1 MKRII
6 ALVLA
11 LCMLLTFAACK
22 KGGEDKDKDKDANKG
37 SSSVNKADD
46 IPDTCESKDGKYVIA
61 MVTDVGQLKDKSF
74 NQGTWDGVKLYA
86 NKNGKTYKY
95 YQPANGDKATDDDR
109 FAAFEAAI
117 SGGAEIIVTPG
128 FLQEKALTK
137 AAEKYPDT
145 KFVFIDGYV
154 LKDSTGKE
162 LKNIAAVSYHEEQ
175 CGYMAGY
182 AAVVEGYTK
191 LGFSGGGGGTNPAVN
206 RYGYGFVQGIQDA
219 AKANGVKAEV
229 NFSFLYGEQ
238 YSASTE
244 LQTMLNGWY
253 TNGIQCVFAC
263 GGSMC
268 NSAFA
273 AAGGNNGVTIGVDCD
288 QSQDS
293 ETVITSAMKGLA
305 ESAQKILGA
314 YFDGKWNEVG
324 GMLSNLGVDD
334 NAVGLPFSSSRFEKF
349 TEKDYNAIV
358 DSMKTGGTLTVKSD
372 YENFLAGNEK
382 FDNVTVN
389 FVK

>member
-1 MKRII
+1 
-6 ALVLA
+6 
-11 LCMLLTFAACK
+11 
-22 KGGEDKDKDKDANKG
+22 
-37 SSSVNKADD
+37 
-46 IPDTCESKDGKYVIA
+46 
-61 MVTDVGQLKDKSF
+61 
-74 NQGTWDGVKLYA
+74 
-86 NKNGKTYKY
+86 
-95 YQPANGDKATDDDR
+95 
-109 FAAFEAAI
+109 
-117 SGGAEIIVTPG
+117 
-128 FLQEKALTK
+128 
-137 AAEKYPDT
+137 
-145 KFVFIDGYV
+145 
-154 LKDSTGKE
+154 
-162 LKNIAAVSYHEEQ
+162 
-175 CGYMAGY
+175 MAGY

-314 YFDGKWNEVG
+314 YFDGKWDEVG

>member
-6 ALVLA
+6 ALILA
-11 LCMLLTFAACK
+11 LSMLLAFAACS
-22 KGGEDKDKDKDANKG
+22 KGGDDKKPDDTKKDTKTEKT
-37 SSSVNKADD
+37 ADD

-86 NKNGKTYKY
+86 DANGKTYKY
-95 YQPANGDKATDDDR
+95 YQPANGNKATDDDR

-117 SGGAEIIVTPG
+117 NGGAEIIVTPG

-154 LKDSTGKE
+154 LKDSAGNE

-182 AAVVEGYTK
+182 AAVVEGYTE
-191 LGFSGGGGGTNPAVN
+191 LGFSGGGGGTNPAVD

-219 AKANGVKAEV
+219 AKANNVKAKV
-229 NFSFLYGEQ
+229 NFSFLYGDQ
-238 YSASTE
+238 YSASPE

-288 QSQDS
+288 QSADS

-305 ESAQKILGA
+305 ASAQKILGA
-314 YFDGKWNEVG
+314 YFDNKWDEVG
-324 GMLSNLGVDD
+324 GVLSNLGVDD
-334 NAVGLPFSSSRFEKF
+334 NAVGLPFATSRFEKF
-349 TEKDYNAIV
+349 TEKDYNSIV

-372 YENFLAGNEK
+372 YEDFLAGNEK